1 MKSQWKVI
9 EPAFWVMLIVVA
21 IMTIIAVKI
30 TYGF

>member
-1 MKSQWKVI
+1 MKSPWKVI